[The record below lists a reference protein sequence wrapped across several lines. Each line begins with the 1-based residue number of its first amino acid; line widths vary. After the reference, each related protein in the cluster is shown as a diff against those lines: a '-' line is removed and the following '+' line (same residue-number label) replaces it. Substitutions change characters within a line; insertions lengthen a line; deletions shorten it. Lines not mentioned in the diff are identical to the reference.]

1 MNTPHG
7 PQPLTVVWE
16 DEAGLAVVKPAGR
29 LSVPGRGALASGSVA
44 GEVQARWPD
53 AKVVHRLDMAT
64 SGLLLFAR
72 GIAWQREFNRLFMA
86 RQVDKHYI
94 AVVHGH
100 LGDAPG
106 SCGLIDLPL
115 IADWP
120 NRPRQKVDLA
130 LGKPSQTRWEVLE
143 HDHAGRW
150 TRLRLTPITGRSHQ
164 LRVHLLACGH
174 PIVGD
179 ALYAADLPSPP
190 PWQVPPLA
198 LEGATTPSG
207 PRLLLHA
214 AGLAFAHPRDGRP
227 VALASDCP
235 F

>member
-1 MNTPHG
+1 MNTAHG
-7 PQPLTVVWE
+7 PQSLTLVWE

-29 LSVPGRGALASGSVA
+29 LSVPGRGTLAVGSA
-44 GEVQARWPD
+44 AEEVQARWPD

-72 GIAWQREFNRLFMA
+72 GIAWQRAFNRLFMA

-94 AVVHGH
+94 AVVHGR
-100 LGDAPG
+100 LGEAPG

-120 NRPRQKVDLA
+120 NRPKQKVDLG
-130 LGKPSQTRWEVLE
+130 LGKPSQTHWQVLQ
-143 HDHAGRW
+143 HDEAGRW
-150 TRLRLTPITGRSHQ
+150 TRLKLTPITGRSHQ

-179 ALYAADLPSPP
+179 ALYAADRPGPP
-190 PWQVPPLA
+190 PWQDPP
-198 LEGATTPSG
+198 TG

-227 VALASDCP
+227 VALRSDCP